1 MRIELLGTSFSVK
14 SDEDEEYLREVVAH
28 FSDKINEIQ
37 RTVQTSDPLKTA
49 ILAGVLLS
57 DEFLK
62 LRGASRGENLEAGR
76 IADTLIGELSEV
88 LDEEASAD
96 VTAPEI
102 EPDDRPPT
110 PRRRSGPRAFRR
122 PPEPQSSSSR

>member
-102 EPDDRPPT
+102 EPDDRPPI
-110 PRRRSGPRAFRR
+110 
-122 PPEPQSSSSR
+122 